1 MANPEIK
8 FIFRGDRALSGFGIP
23 VGITLTA
30 DATDTNEYKVTFS
43 KDSSSTSNR
52 HVKTDPVS
60 FKNKTVSGTNYTA
73 IASTYIAAI
82 QDQNNDNLTI
92 NAQLYKNGQMEGA
105 PIKLVITF
113 IDLGIQNPAFI
124 VSAKKFTAQTVHED
138 DQFFLSSKYNQIMID
153 LDQYKDNIDVT
164 DNIGVDI
171 KFTPLPANTVS
182 IWSSPGSSA
191 SAFVATP
198 VVTPAT
204 PAAMLDNYATVI
216 LTKSAPTSSLYITS
230 TGSANIQAQAGI
242 PIAPFLTFVEVD
254 QQYVEYIAPQP
265 VNLNGNVVTVPASQ
279 SVVYFDIDPDSITSS
294 LDKRYFWMVLNGT
307 KVVFD
312 PTDTSQMQP
321 TIWVPVA
328 KLNTVDSQGNPLPN
342 RLQYFIES
350 FETGAVRS
358 SEYGW
363 PFEINSQFQ
372 NEPNPSITNRPYAA
386 PVLFP
391 TPNGG
396 QPNLIDETY
405 VTTNNGA
412 SGNFPTGGNA
422 ADQYTI
428 NVFINGWDSQGN
440 PKNNTLH
447 PTPKAGV
454 TGQTCDYTID
464 PQDLLGYSVQP
475 HNYAFSIMQI
485 EYYISDPTNINFGN
499 YSRVISYKIDTVS
512 P

>member
-1 MANPEIK
+1 MVNSSIT
-8 FIFRGDRALSGFGIP
+8 FIPRGNSALSGFGILAA
-23 VGITLTA
+23 VTLTT
-30 DATDTNEYKVTFS
+30 DATDTNEYSVVFG
-43 KDSSSTSNR
+43 KDPSSSSRRN
-52 HVKTDPVS
+52 VKTDKVL
-60 FKNKTVSGTNYTA
+60 FKNKTASGTNYTQE
-73 IASTYIAAI
+73 ASTYISSI
-82 QDQNNDNLTI
+82 DDNTGEKLVIT
-92 NAQLYKNGQMEGA
+92 AQLYKSDQKEGSLITL
-105 PIKLVITF
+105 PITF
-113 IDLGIQNPAFI
+113 YNLGIQNPASI
-124 VSAKKFTAQTVHED
+124 VSAKKFNANTVIATEEHFQSVD
-138 DQFFLSSKYNQIMID
+138 YNQIMVNISDFITD
-153 LDQYKDNIDVT
+153 LPAQAIIGFDINFSPLPDNIISV
-164 DNIGVDI
+164 
-171 KFTPLPANTVS
+171 
-182 IWSSPGSSA
+182 WSSPGSA
-191 SAFVATP
+191 GTTP
-198 VVTPAT
+198 NLPVTPASPVT
-204 PAAMLDNYATVI
+204 ILENYVTVI
-216 LTKSAPTSSLYITS
+216 LTKAAYATNLYITS
-230 TGSANIQAQAGI
+230 TEAVVTQAQASI
-242 PIAPFLTFVEVD
+242 PIVPLLTFIDID
-254 QQYVEYIAPQP
+254 QQYVMYMAPQP
-265 VNLNGNVVTVPASQ
+265 VNLNGNTVTVPAGQ
-279 SVVYFDIDPDSITSS
+279 TYVYFNIDPDAISPSG
-294 LDKRYFWMVLNGT
+294 DKRKFWMVLNGT

-312 PTDTSQMQP
+312 PTDISQVKP
-321 TIWVPVA
+321 TILVPVA
-328 KLNTVDSQGNPLPN
+328 KLNTVDSQGNPLQN

-372 NEPNPSITNRPYAA
+372 NESNPNITNRPYAA

-428 NVFINGWDSQGN
+428 NVFINGWDSEGN

>member
-1 MANPEIK
+1 MANPNIK
-8 FIFRGDRALSGFGIP
+8 FIYRGDSALSGFGIP

-30 DATDTNEYKVTFS
+30 DTTDTNEYTAAFS
-43 KDSSSTSNR
+43 KDSNSTSNR

-60 FKNKTVSGTNYTA
+60 FKNKITSGSDYTA

-82 QDQNNDNLTI
+82 QDRNDDSLTI
-92 NAQLYKNGQMEGA
+92 NAQLYKNGQIEGA
-105 PIKLVITF
+105 LVKLSITF
-113 IDLGIQNPAFI
+113 IDLGIQNPASI
-124 VSAKKFTAQTVHED
+124 VSAKRFTAKTVDES
-138 DQFFLSSKYNQIMID
+138 DQFFPSDSYNQIMID
-153 LDQYKDNIDVT
+153 LDKYKDSIDAT
-164 DNIGVDI
+164 ANIGIDI
-171 KFTPLPANTVS
+171 KFIPLPANTVS
-182 IWSSPGSSA
+182 IWSSPGSGG

-198 VVTPAT
+198 ATPAT

-216 LTKSAPTSSLYITS
+216 LTNSAPTSSLYITS
-230 TGSANIQAQAGI
+230 TGSVVIQAQAGI
-242 PIAPFLTFVEVD
+242 PIAPPLTFVEID

-265 VNLNGNVVTVPASQ
+265 VNLNGSVVTVPASQ
-279 SVVYFDIDPDSITSS
+279 SVVYFDIDPDAITPSG
-294 LDKRYFWMVLNGT
+294 DKRVFWMVLNGE
-307 KVVFD
+307 KVVLD
-312 PTDTSQMQP
+312 PIDISQVST
-321 TIWVPVA
+321 TISVPVA

-350 FETGAVRS
+350 VETGAVRS

-372 NEPNPSITNRPYAA
+372 NEPNPGITNRPYAA

-396 QPNLIDETY
+396 APNLIDETY
-405 VTTNNGA
+405 VTTNKGA
-412 SGNFPTGGNA
+412 SGDFPTGGNT

-447 PTPKAGV
+447 PQPILSTS
-454 TGQTCDYTID
+454 GQTCDYTID

-475 HNYAFSIMQI
+475 HTYAFSTMQI
-485 EYYISDPTNINFGN
+485 EYYISDPTNINFGK

>member
-1 MANPEIK
+1 MLYPSIK
-8 FIFRGDRALSGFGIP
+8 YISRGDSALSGFGIN

-30 DATDTNEYKVTFS
+30 DATDTSEYTVISS
-43 KDSSSTSNR
+43 KDPSSTSNR
-52 HVKTDPVS
+52 HVKADPVS
-60 FKNKTVSGTNYTA
+60 FKNKTVSGSNYTA
-73 IASTYIAAI
+73 IASIYIAAI
-82 QDQNNDNLTI
+82 HDKNNDRLII
-92 NAQLYKNGQMEGA
+92 NSYLYKNGQMEGT

-113 IDLGIQNPAFI
+113 IDLGIQNPASIF
-124 VSAKKFTAQTVHED
+124 SAKKFTAKTVDED
-138 DQFFLSSKYNQIMID
+138 DLFFPSDSYNQIMID
-153 LDQYKDNIDVT
+153 LDKYKDNIDAT
-164 DNIGVDI
+164 DNIGIDI
-171 KFTPLPANTVS
+171 KFIPLPANTVS
-182 IWSSPGSSA
+182 IWSSPGSGG

-198 VVTPAT
+198 ATPAT

-216 LTKSAPTSSLYITS
+216 LTNSAPTSSLYITS
-230 TGSANIQAQAGI
+230 TGSVVIQAQAGL
-242 PIAPFLTFVEVD
+242 PIAPPLTFVEID

-265 VNLNGNVVTVPASQ
+265 VNLNGSVVTVPASQ
-279 SVVYFDIDPDSITSS
+279 SVVYFNIDPDAITPSG
-294 LDKRYFWMVLNGT
+294 DKRVFWMVLNGE
-307 KVVFD
+307 KVVLD
-312 PTDTSQMQP
+312 PIDISQVST
-321 TIWVPVA
+321 TISVPVA
-328 KLNTVDSQGNPLPN
+328 KLNTVDSQGNPLSN

-350 FETGAVRS
+350 VETGAVRS

-372 NEPNPSITNRPYAA
+372 NEPNPGITNRPYAA

-396 QPNLIDETY
+396 APNLIDETY

-412 SGNFPTGGNA
+412 SGDFPTGGNT

-447 PTPKAGV
+447 PHPILSTS
-454 TGQTCDYTID
+454 GQTCDYTIN

-475 HNYAFSIMQI
+475 HTYAFSTMQI
-485 EYYISDPTNINFGN
+485 EYYISDPTNINFGK